1 LQLQNRL
8 QNNMK
13 LLTSFYGKLILLT
26 LGIAVLVGAFNLIGL
41 EQVLHVRVWNILLFF
56 FFLTLVTGFL
66 SQLILKNGK
75 ENFAHVVL
83 GGTIFRFFIS
93 LAYILVFLFM
103 GLDNII
109 LFVSNFFAIYLLYL
123 LFDIYGLMA
132 NLRPHSK

>member
-1 LQLQNRL
+1 
-8 QNNMK
+8 M
-13 LLTSFYGKLILLT
+13 YGKLALLT
-26 LGIAVLVGAFNLIGL
+26 LGIAALILVLDLVGL
-41 EQVLHVRVWNILLFF
+41 EQLLHAKVWNILLFF
-56 FFLTLVTGFL
+56 FFLTLITGFL

-93 LAYILVFLFM
+93 LAYILIFLFI

-123 LFDIYGLMA
+123 LFDIYSLIA

>member
-1 LQLQNRL
+1 
-8 QNNMK
+8 MK
-13 LLTSFYGKLILLT
+13 ILSSMYGKLALLT
-26 LGIAVLVGAFNLIGL
+26 LGIAALILVLDLAGL
-41 EQVLHVRVWNILLFF
+41 EQLLHARVWNILLFF
-56 FFLTLVTGFL
+56 FFLTLITGFL

-93 LAYILVFLFM
+93 LAYILIFLFI

-123 LFDIYGLMA
+123 LFDIYSLIA